1 MRSNNCGAR
10 RLLWIGACFLL
21 AGLPASAQEPE
32 INLNGVIDFHVHQ
45 GPDSGDKD
53 DIDADD
59 LARLAKQM
67 GERGFIMKN
76 HWESTSSMVYI
87 VRKEVPGIEIFGGIT
102 QDLAVGG
109 INLAAVKEMAS
120 IEGHYGRVVWLP
132 TYDSE
137 ISVRHA
143 DGKGQGP
150 YVPIQKDGKLLPSV
164 LELFDYIAAHDLV
177 LESGHISPVESL
189 MIVPEAKKHGVK
201 HIVLTHAMTGPGG
214 GMTIPQMQQAAQ
226 EGALVEF
233 VYGSTLGPGARYS
246 VAKFAE
252 AIKAI
257 GPQHCIISTDLGGVT
272 RNFPRPLPPQGML
285 DFMNALHREG
295 ISVADI
301 NIMAKTNPALAL
313 GLNP

>member
-1 MRSNNCGAR
+1 MAAFAAAV
-10 RLLWIGACFLL
+10 LLGPCLGPVCAQAPVPDPDITL
-21 AGLPASAQEPE
+21 A
-32 INLNGVIDFHVHQ
+32 GVIDIHVHQ
-45 GPDSGDKD
+45 GPDSGGPR

-67 GERGFIMKN
+67 GERGLVYKN
-76 HWESTSSMVYI
+76 HWESTAAMAYLM
-87 VRKEVPGIEIFGGIT
+87 RKQVPGVELFGGIT

-109 INLAAVKEMAS
+109 INLAAVKQMADQA
-120 IEGHYGRVVWLP
+120 GHYGRIVWLP

-164 LELFDYIAAHDLV
+164 LELFDYIGQHNLL
-177 LESGHISPVESL
+177 LESGHISPAESL
-189 MIVPEAKKHGVK
+189 LMVPEARRHGVQ
-201 HIVLTHAMTGPGG
+201 HIVLTHAMSQ
-214 GMTIPQMQQAAQ
+214 GMTIPQMQQAARD
-226 EGALVEF
+226 GAIVEF
-233 VYGSTLGPGARYS
+233 VYAATLGPGARLTVKQYADAIRA
-246 VAKFAE
+246 VGAKN
-252 AIKAI
+252 
-257 GPQHCIISTDLGGVT
+257 CIISTDLGGMV

-301 NIMAKTNPALAL
+301 NLMAKTNPAIVL
-313 GLNP
+313 GVTP